1 MRPLS
6 TPMCHWSTM
15 RKPTHVWISYP
26 SDQLVWLNEPNA
38 VDVLKAHYMMIEGGH
53 CVNGA
58 TFYVI
63 MVKNQPIVRVAKHTI
78 QHNVKRKR
86 NV

>member
-1 MRPLS
+1 M
-6 TPMCHWSTM
+6 H
-15 RKPTHVWISYP
+15 KPTHVWISYP
-26 SDQLVWLNEPNA
+26 MSDPSDVLVWACEPQP

-58 TFYVI
+58 NHYVI
-63 MVKNQPIVRVAKHTI
+63 FVKNKPVVRVAKHVI
-78 QHNVKRKR
+78 QHNTKRKR